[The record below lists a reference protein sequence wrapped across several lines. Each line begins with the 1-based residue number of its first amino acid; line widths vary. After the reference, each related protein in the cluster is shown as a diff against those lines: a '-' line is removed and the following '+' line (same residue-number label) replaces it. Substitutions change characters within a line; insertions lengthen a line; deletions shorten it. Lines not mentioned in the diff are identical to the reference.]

1 MAAVVV
7 FASLLFAVCKRH
19 ERHSDLAI
27 IVALV
32 ESTWLALNVTLCDR
46 YFAVCTRC
54 SMRGLCRLEALGCVG
69 K

>member
-46 YFAVCTRC
+46 YLYPLLDAWFLSA
-54 SMRGLCRLEALGCVG
+54 
-69 K
+69 